1 MLWDYLEVRRAGL
14 QQSGG
19 DRDGKAGRTQCRN
32 TIKCPDMWTV
42 HDTRHTQ
49 VSCTYSRLP
58 QRLPPASCIP
68 EVPPPAPPTPWSCH
82 SSQGVSFEN
91 EILVIENDAGSIIDS
106 KPRLI
111 TSFKFSFFKSVSGH
125 ESVKNAK

>member
-1 MLWDYLEVRRAGL
+1 MERKSVVALG

-82 SSQGVSFEN
+82 SW
-91 EILVIENDAGSIIDS
+91 
-106 KPRLI
+106 
-111 TSFKFSFFKSVSGH
+111 
-125 ESVKNAK
+125 